1 MKYDVRGDSLP
12 SSKQPTIISHYRTAS
27 NVRRE
32 VGYTINEYSTI
43 LPSIKH
49 TYANEDGSA
58 NSTSHM
64 EGGSNYADESLQ
76 RINNFCS
83 SCSFLWLRVYQ
94 TILSFVYNISANLRS
109 CVDIFWFRSVV
120 RISTKGP
127 SGTSTVARC
136 DSYIIFAFIIVVLC
150 CSGERVFYKQSV
162 DQLLNPLQFVL
173 IQLMLL
179 GSCAIFTIITIHQ
192 LAAGEIS

>member
-1 MKYDVRGDSLP
+1 MNNDVRGDLLS
-12 SSKQPTIISHYRTAS
+12 SSKQPANIINQHYRTNS

-32 VGYTINEYSTI
+32 EGYKINEYSTI

-49 TYANEDGSA
+49 IYANEDGS
-58 NSTSHM
+58 NSTSQM
-64 EGGSNYADESLQ
+64 ERGPNYVNESLT
-76 RINNFCS
+76 NFCS
-83 SCSFLWLRVYQ
+83 SCRFLWIKIYQ
-94 TILSFVYNISANLRS
+94 ASASLVYNISANLRI
-109 CVDIFWFRSVV
+109 CVDIVWYRSIV
-120 RISTKGP
+120 RVSTKGP
-127 SGTSTVARC
+127 SGTNTVARC
-136 DSYIIFAFIIVVLC
+136 DLSLIFAFIVVVLC

-162 DQLLNPLQFVL
+162 DQLLNSLQFVL